1 MLTRHSESGA
11 PKVQPAARHETPS
24 SRRGL
29 QEAFILFSYFWGA
42 ATLFHIASYDL
53 WRAWRL
59 EVIVAL
65 CVLIQPGSL
74 LALAT
79 LATVQIYE
87 TFPTELNTSNHALFA
102 AFVNLALLASIAL
115 LALKKRHLTIDRRDL
130 FKVLA
135 PAVRLAV
142 LLLYFFAV
150 FHKLNA
156 DWFDPE
162 VSCGRVFYAAQRSR
176 LPFLPDSTTID
187 LAAIYLAIGIE
198 ATIPLLLAFRRTR
211 HAGILVGMIFH
222 WLLGFN
228 PHSPFYNFSAMLV
241 AVFALFAAPEL
252 VADSADRLGRRRVQ
266 LFSWGLASIFAGC
279 ALIGQ
284 RRFNQV
290 IDLPHFMILFWAA
303 YGAVLL
309 AVFGLLLQRWNP
321 APQDPARFFALP
333 QPVLALLPIVVVL
346 NGLMPYLG
354 LKTTATW
361 AMFSNLRTEG
371 GRSNHWLVPA
381 SVQMFDYQRDLVRVT
396 QSSDRYLKTLA
407 NREEL
412 LPYFE
417 IRRRPDASIS
427 YIRAGVEH
435 TFRKVSDDPA
445 FRRALPILP
454 AAFMV
459 FRPVDPVGKQGCA
472 H

>member
-11 PKVQPAARHETPS
+11 PEVLPAARPAPPCS
-24 SRRGL
+24 SRGL
-29 QEAFILFSYFWGA
+29 EEAFILFSYLWGA

-53 WRAWRL
+53 WRAWRW
-59 EVIVAL
+59 EVLVAL
-65 CVLIQPGSL
+65 CVLLQPGSL

-79 LATVQIYE
+79 LAAVQIE
-87 TFPTELNTSNHALFA
+87 KTFPTALDTPNHALFA
-102 AFVNLALLASIAL
+102 AFVNLSLLASIAL
-115 LALKKRHLTIDRRDL
+115 LALKERRFTIDRRDL
-130 FKVLA
+130 FRVWA
-135 PAVRLAV
+135 PAARLAV

-162 VSCGRVFYAAQRSR
+162 VSCGRVFYAAHRSR

-187 LAAIYLAIGIE
+187 LVAIYLAIGIE
-198 ATIPLLLAFRRTR
+198 AVIPLLLVFRRTR
-211 HAGILVGMIFH
+211 HAGILVGVLFH

-228 PHSPFYNFSAMLV
+228 PLSHFYNFSAMLV

-252 VADSADRLGRRRVQ
+252 VADSVDRLGRRRVQ
-266 LFSWGLASIFAGC
+266 LFSWALASIFAGC
-279 ALIGQ
+279 AIIGQ
-284 RRFNQV
+284 RRFNQA
-290 IDLPHFMILFWAA
+290 IDLPHFMVLFWAA
-303 YGAVLL
+303 CGAALL
-309 AVFGLLLQRWNP
+309 AAFGLLLLRWKP

-381 SVQMFDYQRDLVRVT
+381 SVQMFGYQRDLVRVT
-396 QSSDRYLKTLA
+396 QSSDRYLKTFA
-407 NREEL
+407 GREAL
-412 LPYFE
+412 LPYLE
-417 IRRRPDASIS
+417 IRRRPDAAIS

-445 FRRALPILP
+445 FRRALPVLP

-459 FRPVDPVGKQGCA
+459 FRPVNPAGKQRCV